1 MAELNYVTQ
10 FWPRIIEM
18 YGHLLMS
25 NELYNTNQD
34 IQIINTK
41 DIRLPK
47 ITVSGYKDPIVRR
60 YRLTQVLMVTTLKQR
75 HWTMT
80 AISNSRL
87 TQWMLTK
94 QIRLFPWQTFNR
106 VLRRRRLFPNWIA
119 TRSLSCIQRRNV
131 VMQILKQMF

>member
-34 IQIINTK
+34 IQIKSQYPVI
-41 DIRLPK
+41 K
-47 ITVSGYKDPIVRR
+47 ITIVRR
-60 YRLTQVLMVTTLKQR
+60 YHLTQVLMVTTLKQR
-75 HWTMT
+75 HWTMI

-87 TQWMLTK
+87 TLWMLTK
-94 QIRLFPWQTFNR
+94 RIRLFP
-106 VLRRRRLFPNWIA
+106 
-119 TRSLSCIQRRNV
+119 
-131 VMQILKQMF
+131 

>member
-47 ITVSGYKDPIVRR
+47 SQYPVIKITIVRR
-60 YRLTQVLMVTTLKQR
+60 YHLTQVLMVTTLKQR
-75 HWTMT
+75 HWTMI

-87 TQWMLTK
+87 TLWMLTK
-94 QIRLFPWQTFNR
+94 RIRLFP
-106 VLRRRRLFPNWIA
+106 
-119 TRSLSCIQRRNV
+119 
-131 VMQILKQMF
+131 